1 MGVIFMEW
9 SSYFKSVSKGL
20 IFALMT
26 TFLVTAILSIIMNN
40 VVLRDGIFNIIYVV
54 ISCLALLIGTI
65 VAVRN
70 YGSKG
75 WLVGLTVG
83 FVFYITLY
91 IIGVIFGA
99 EPTLRAYDLIKF
111 SLCTLIGFLAGM
123 LSVNI

>member
-1 MGVIFMEW
+1 MEW

-40 VVLRDGIFNIIYVV
+40 VVLGDGIFNIIYVV

-111 SLCTLIGFLAGM
+111 SLCTLIGLLAGM